1 MSDTAK
7 GRGKIM
13 LIDSHAHLAMYEAG
27 GERDAVIRRA
37 EEAGVATICTIGTTL
52 EDSRI
57 NLEIAEQH
65 PQVIASVGVH
75 PHDVKEVELEACI
88 EELRQLSASPHVAA
102 LGEIGLD
109 YYWNNSPQEMQ
120 QAFFRRQLE
129 LAKTLGLPVI
139 IHDRDAHDDT
149 LRLIEAVD
157 MSPVGGVF
165 HCFSGDLAMA
175 ERVRELGFLVSIAGP
190 VTFKKAGNL
199 PDIAKALPLEA
210 LLVETDCP
218 YLAPIP
224 FRGKRNEPAY
234 VRYTAAKI
242 AELRGISLEEVA
254 EQTSQNFF
262 RLFRQAKA

>member
-1 MSDTAK
+1 
-7 GRGKIM
+7 M

-27 GERDAVIRRA
+27 DERDAVIRRA
-37 EEAGVATICTIGTTL
+37 EDAGVTTILTIGTTI

-57 NLEIAEQH
+57 NLEIAAQS
-65 PQVIASVGVH
+65 PQVFASVGVH
-75 PHDVKEVELEACI
+75 PHDVKEVELDRCL
-88 EELRQLSASPHVAA
+88 EELRLLSQSPRVIA

-129 LAKTLGLPVI
+129 LAKTLDLPVI
-139 IHDRDAHDDT
+139 IHDRDAHADT
-149 LRLIEAVD
+149 LRIIEEVD
-157 MSPVGGVF
+157 MSAVGGVF
-165 HCFSGDLAMA
+165 HCFSGDLVMA

-190 VTFKKAGNL
+190 ITFKKSGDL
-199 PDIAKALPLEA
+199 PLIAKALPLES

-218 YLAPIP
+218 YLAPAP

-254 EQTSQNFF
+254 EQTSRNFF
-262 RLFRQAKA
+262 RLFRKTESFSEGVTVS

>member
-1 MSDTAK
+1 M
-7 GRGKIM
+7 
-13 LIDSHAHLAMYEAG
+13 
-27 GERDAVIRRA
+27 V
-37 EEAGVATICTIGTTL
+37 
-52 EDSRI
+52 
-57 NLEIAEQH
+57 
-65 PQVIASVGVH
+65 ASVGVH
-75 PHDVKEVELEACI
+75 PHDVKEVELEACL
-88 EELRQLSASPHVAA
+88 EELRRLSTSPHVAA

-120 QAFFRRQLE
+120 QTFFRRQLE

-139 IHDRDAHDDT
+139 IHDRDAHEDT

-190 VTFKKAGNL
+190 VTFKKAGSL
-199 PDIAKALPLEA
+199 PDVAKAMPLES
-210 LLVETDCP
+210 LLIETDCP
-218 YLAPIP
+218 YLAPVP

-254 EQTSQNFF
+254 EQTAQNFF
-262 RLFRQAKA
+262 RLFRRARA

>member
-1 MSDTAK
+1 M
-7 GRGKIM
+7 
-13 LIDSHAHLAMYEAG
+13 
-27 GERDAVIRRA
+27 V
-37 EEAGVATICTIGTTL
+37 
-52 EDSRI
+52 
-57 NLEIAEQH
+57 
-65 PQVIASVGVH
+65 ASVGVH
-75 PHDVKEVELEACI
+75 PHDVKEVELEACL
-88 EELRQLSASPHVAA
+88 EELRQLSASPYVAA

-120 QAFFRRQLE
+120 QTFFRRQLE

-139 IHDRDAHDDT
+139 IHDRDAHEDT
-149 LRLIEAVD
+149 LRIIEAVD

-190 VTFKKAGNL
+190 VTFKKAGSL
-199 PDIAKALPLEA
+199 PDVAKAMPLES
-210 LLVETDCP
+210 LLIETDCP
-218 YLAPIP
+218 YLAPVP

-254 EQTSQNFF
+254 EQTSRNFF